1 VGCKLNGKKFIR
13 NDAQRLREKA
23 ASAKWRFGRRR
34 EYYAL
39 FSVENIPEAH
49 PKSLEKEGVFSFDLK
64 NFLVTKRWILTKVR
78 AEGKCCTFEASRVQ
92 REQVSQE
99 SRDHLFRGARKL
111 GCVPLATPLYSQN
124 PKSTECIPA
133 NPARHH
139 LCHRVRYGWNCIR
152 QGISSEGNDIT
163 IGLF

>member
-111 GCVPLATPLYSQN
+111 GCVPIESRILNQQN
-124 PKSTECIPA
+124 ASPQT
-133 NPARHH
+133 
-139 LCHRVRYGWNCIR
+139 LL
-152 QGISSEGNDIT
+152 DT
-163 IGLF
+163 IYVIL